1 MSYRIRADKNI
12 SRGFRD
18 FAMSF
23 KANPNSRDFGAVK
36 NENAIKQAVLNLV
49 KTDIGEKPF
58 QYDVGS
64 RVTALLFE
72 PYDVFTGEAIKDEI
86 QSTLDRYEKRIRVTA
101 VNVQDG
107 FDVNSLEVRVQYTIV
122 GERIVKE
129 IDFILERT

>member
-107 FDVNSLEVRVQYTIV
+107 LT
-122 GERIVKE
+122 
-129 IDFILERT
+129 LTH

>member
-36 NENAIKQAVLNLV
+36 NQNAIKQAVLNLV

>member
-1 MSYRIRADKNI
+1 
-12 SRGFRD
+12 
-18 FAMSF
+18 MSF

-86 QSTLDRYEKRIRVTA
+86 QSTLDRYEKRIRVMS

-107 FDVNSLEVRVQYTIV
+107 FDTNSLEVRVEYTIV
-122 GERIVKE
+122 GERITKE

>member
-12 SRGFRD
+12 SRGIRD

>member
-86 QSTLDRYEKRIRVTA
+86 QSTLDRYEKRIRVMS

-107 FDVNSLEVRVQYTIV
+107 FDTNSLEVRVEYTIV
-122 GERIVKE
+122 GERITKE

>member
-23 KANPNSRDFGAVK
+23 KANPNIRDFGAVK

>member
-86 QSTLDRYEKRIRVTA
+86 QSTLDRYEKRIRVTS

-107 FDVNSLEVRVQYTIV
+107 FDTNSLEVRVEYTIV
-122 GERIVKE
+122 GERILKE

>member
-36 NENAIKQAVLNLV
+36 NENAIKQAVLNLI

-64 RVTALLFE
+64 RVTGLLFE

-86 QSTLDRYEKRIRVTA
+86 NSTLDRYEKRIRVTA

>member
-36 NENAIKQAVLNLV
+36 NENAIKQAVLNLI

-64 RVTALLFE
+64 RVTGLLFE

>member
-18 FAMSF
+18 FAMSI

>member
-1 MSYRIRADKNI
+1 MSYRIRSDKNI

>member
-1 MSYRIRADKNI
+1 MSYRIRSDKNI

-36 NENAIKQAVLNLV
+36 NENAIKQAVLNLI

-64 RVTALLFE
+64 RVTGLLFE

-86 QSTLDRYEKRIRVTA
+86 QSTLDRYEKRIRVTS

-107 FDVNSLEVRVQYTIV
+107 FDTNSFEVRVEYTIV
-122 GERIVKE
+122 GERITKE

>member
-1 MSYRIRADKNI
+1 VSYRIRADKNI

>member
-1 MSYRIRADKNI
+1 VSYRIRSDKNI

-49 KTDIGEKPF
+49 KTDVGEKPF
-58 QYDVGS
+58 QNAVGS
-64 RVTALLFE
+64 RVTGLLFE

-86 QSTLDRYEKRIRVTA
+86 ISTLEKYEKRIRVTS
-101 VNVQDG
+101 VDVTDG
-107 FDVNSLEVRVQYTIV
+107 PDYNSLDVRVEYVIV
-122 GERIVKE
+122 GESIVKE

>member
-1 MSYRIRADKNI
+1 MSYRIRSDKNI

-23 KANPNSRDFGAVK
+23 KANPNIRDFGAVK
-36 NENAIKQAVLNLV
+36 NENAIKQAVLNLI

-64 RVTALLFE
+64 RVTGLLFGF
-72 PYDVFTGEAIKDEI
+72 YDVFTGEAIKDEI
-86 QSTLDRYEKRIRVTA
+86 QSTLDRYEKRIRVTS

-107 FDVNSLEVRVQYTIV
+107 FDTNSLEVRVEYTIV
-122 GERIVKE
+122 GERITKE

>member
-1 MSYRIRADKNI
+1 MSYRIRSDKNI

-86 QSTLDRYEKRIRVTA
+86 QSTLDRYEKRIRVTS

>member
-1 MSYRIRADKNI
+1 MSYRIRSDKNI

-36 NENAIKQAVLNLV
+36 NENAIKQAVLNLI

-64 RVTALLFE
+64 RVTGLLFE
-72 PYDVFTGEAIKDEI
+72 PNDVFTGEAIKDEI
-86 QSTLDRYEKRIRVTA
+86 QSTLDRYEKRIRVTS

-107 FDVNSLEVRVQYTIV
+107 FDTNSLEVRVEYTIV
-122 GERIVKE
+122 GERILKE

>member
-1 MSYRIRADKNI
+1 VSYRIRSDKNI

>member
-23 KANPNSRDFGAVK
+23 KANPNSRDFGAVE